1 MKDFT
6 KDRWGSV
13 VTEKRCRLMP
23 TRRISASVFIVIA
36 AVLFMITA
44 LTGCEGE
51 KKVVVASKPHAE
63 QYILAEMLTL
73 IIEDRTDIS
82 VEKQLGIGGGTA
94 NIQPGMESGEID
106 IYPEYT
112 GTGWLFVLKEE
123 LVKNPDDLYRQVKEG
138 YADEYDIIWLDR
150 YGFNN
155 TYAMAVDPDIAEK
168 YQLETYSDLAE
179 VSDQLVFGGEY
190 DFYERED
197 GLPGLIDVYGFN
209 FKDTKEIDIGLK
221 YEAIGSGQVDV
232 INAFSTDG
240 LIKEYD
246 LKVLD
251 DDKYFFPS
259 YQAAT
264 LIRGETLEE
273 YPELEAVLNVMNGL
287 ISDNEMIELNY
298 KVEKENEDPAATA
311 REFLISKKIL

>member
-1 MKDFT
+1 
-6 KDRWGSV
+6 
-13 VTEKRCRLMP
+13 MP